1 MTLEIGF
8 LFALLAGMIFLFLT
22 EKLPVDLTAF
32 LGLVVLIFGGYL
44 TPAEAFTG
52 FSSPA
57 VITMLSV
64 FIVGAALLET
74 GVADLIGARIHT
86 LVGSSETRL
95 IVTLMLVAGALSA
108 FMNNI
113 AATAVLMPAVAAI
126 GPRAGLAPGRLFM
139 PLAFGAILGGTT
151 TLVGTPPNIL
161 AAQVL
166 RERGL
171 QPFGLFD
178 FTPLGIAI
186 LALGVV
192 FMVTVG
198 RRLLPVR
205 EQHGPTLRRA
215 DDLSQVYQLQERLF
229 SIHIPEGSALDGR
242 SLAELRLG
250 QTLGVRVVAIVHAGR
265 KRLAPEGWTPVHAG
279 DVLSVAGRAADVRAL
294 LGLRGIEVQ
303 PVRVRE
309 VPPPPGGVDGVRMR
323 LPPGSR
329 QTGRSLRELRFR
341 DRFGVV
347 VIAIRRGERLLR
359 EHLAEVALREAD
371 VILALGTPEQI
382 ESLSARPD
390 FAVEEVGLAA
400 LAELQD
406 RLSWIRIPEGSP
418 LAGATIRDS
427 RLGELVG
434 LTVVGLVR
442 AGVTHL
448 AVPPS
453 ETIRAEDHLLI
464 AADPSGLVTLRELGE
479 VELGA
484 APPETAFESE
494 EVGMVEVAVA
504 PRSAAA
510 GRTLAELAFR
520 DRYGLLALALWREG
534 RAVHSHLAQRALRFG
549 DALLLQ
555 GPRDKIRRLATE
567 PDFVVLSQAAQAP
580 RRTRKAPFALG
591 ALLLMI
597 GLVASGWQP
606 IHVAAF
612 TAATLSILAGA
623 LTMREAYQAIEWR
636 AIFLVAAVLP
646 VGLAMERTGAARL
659 LAESVA
665 IAGPLGPRAVLAALV
680 VLASLLS
687 QGLDGAPAVVL
698 LAPVV
703 LDTADQL
710 GLSPYPLM
718 MGVSLAASAAFMT
731 PFSHKANLLVMGAGG
746 YRSSDYLKVGTPLT
760 LLLLVLLVVLVPV
773 FFPFST
779 VAPHAPP

>member
-8 LFALLAGMIFLFLT
+8 LFALLAGMIVLFLT

-95 IVTLMLVAGALSA
+95 IVTLMVVAGVLSA

-113 AATAVLMPAVAAI
+113 AATAVLMPAVATI

-186 LALGVV
+186 LALGTV

-198 RRLLPVR
+198 RRLLPIR
-205 EQHGPTLRRA
+205 EQHGPTLRHT
-215 DDLSQVYQLQERLF
+215 DDLSQVYRLHERLF
-229 SIHIPEGSALDGR
+229 SIRIPEGSTLHGQ
-242 SLAELRLG
+242 SLADLRLSRA
-250 QTLGVRVVAIVHAGR
+250 LGVEVVAIIHAGR
-265 KRLAPEGWTPVHAG
+265 KRLAPDGSTPVHAG
-279 DVLSVAGRAADVRAL
+279 DVLYVAGRAADVREL
-294 LGLRGIEVQ
+294 LRLQGVEVQ
-303 PVRVRE
+303 SVPVRE

-323 LPPGSR
+323 LAPGSR
-329 QTGRSLRELRFR
+329 LAGRGLRELHFR
-341 DRFGVV
+341 ERFGVV
-347 VIAIRRGERLLR
+347 VIAVRRGERTLR
-359 EHLAEVALREAD
+359 EHLAEVVLREED
-371 VILALGTPEQI
+371 VIMALGTAEQI

-406 RLSWIRIPEGSP
+406 GISWIRIPEGSP

-442 AGVTHL
+442 AGETHL

-464 AADPSGLVTLRELGE
+464 AADPSGIVTLRDLGE

-510 GRTLAELAFR
+510 GRTLAELDFR

-534 RAVHSHLAQRALRFG
+534 RAVHRHLAQVTLRFG

-580 RRTRKAPFALG
+580 RRTGRAPYALG
-591 ALLLMI
+591 CLLLMI

-612 TAATLSILAGA
+612 TAASLSILAGA

-665 IAGPLGPRAVLAALV
+665 MAGPLGPRAVLAALV

-703 LDTADQL
+703 LETADEL

-760 LLLLVLLVVLVPV
+760 LLLFVLLVVLVPV
-773 FFPFST
+773 FFPFAAVTPLASR
-779 VAPHAPP
+779 